1 MVLVKGCIPKEE
13 ADKMLDEVRL
23 APIAE
28 SKVDR
33 EPGVHDLEFAD
44 LENLTGKKL
53 IAMVGRA
60 ASRNDGPEAQE
71 AAVRKLRD
79 MERGNVAAARELLGL

>member
-33 EPGVHDLEFAD
+33 EPGGHDLEFAD
-44 LENLTGKKL
+44 LENE
-53 IAMVGRA
+53 IPSVESDEIEM
-60 ASRNDGPEAQE
+60 
-71 AAVRKLRD
+71 
-79 MERGNVAAARELLGL
+79 